1 MDKDIWPNG
10 GRVSWLENTGDPNH
24 DNWTMRTI
32 GSSPGMHRLKAGHF
46 TRDDRVQVCAIPI
59 VVASGD
65 LTTPAPVIIFTCPD
79 DPKTADSW
87 PSEVISYKHLVH
99 DMVVVSPEVSNN
111 ETPFDQIVLA
121 GRDGVNVLWYNGS
134 SWETFCVGT
143 GLQPSPDDPYWGA
156 GSVALGRVD
165 EDYAGY
171 ICCAEVRAD
180 RLGVPSPCIDHSI
193 GIPRQYCIG
202 VHEALGVSAWYRS
215 G

>member
-1 MDKDIWPNG
+1 
-10 GRVSWLENTGDPNH
+10 
-24 DNWTMRTI
+24 MRSI

-46 TRDDRVQVCAIPI
+46 TRNDRVQVCAIPI

-111 ETPFDQIVLA
+111 ETLFDQIVLA

-156 GSVALGRVD
+156 GSVALGRID
-165 EDYAGY
+165 NDYAGY
-171 ICCAEVRAD
+171 ICCAEVRGD
-180 RLGVPSPCIDHSI
+180 KLGVRSHCIDHCI
-193 GIPRQYCIG
+193 GISWQYCIS
-202 VHEALGVSAWYRS
+202 VHKAPGISPRYCS
-215 G
+215 GRMDPL